1 MRKIALGLLVLTL
14 AAGGLPAQDAATQQ
28 EIDKLTGMLQDLTE
42 RLAAQ
47 DKHLD
52 ALDRQISELRDK
64 VNTPVVNNSAS
75 LDDLQKLASQ
85 VKEIDQKR
93 QADKEFILG
102 KIEDLAKLAAA
113 APIPVRPR
121 HPGSEPKD
129 PGNDTPP
136 AGAGTQKETMYPYKV
151 QPNDNLTA
159 IIKAFRD
166 KGVKVTQSQVLKA
179 NPGLTPDTLLVGQT
193 IYIPDSAAK

>member
-1 MRKIALGLLVLTL
+1 MVTL

-28 EIDKLTGMLQDLTE
+28 ELDKLAGQLRDIMDAQ
-42 RLAAQ
+42 AAQ
-47 DKHLD
+47 DKRLETLEH
-52 ALDRQISELRDK
+52 QISDLRDK

-75 LDDLQKLASQ
+75 ADDLLKLASQ

-93 QADKEFILG
+93 QADKELILG

-113 APIPVRPR
+113 PPVRP
-121 HPGSEPKD
+121 HHVTSETKD
-129 PGNDTPP
+129 PAIDNPP
-136 AGAGTQKETMYPYKV
+136 AAAGSQKETMYPYKI

-166 KGVKVTQSQVLKA
+166 KGVKVTLSQVLKA
-179 NPGLTPDTLLVGQT
+179 NPGLTPDNLMVGKT
-193 IYIPDSAAK
+193 IYIPDPAAK